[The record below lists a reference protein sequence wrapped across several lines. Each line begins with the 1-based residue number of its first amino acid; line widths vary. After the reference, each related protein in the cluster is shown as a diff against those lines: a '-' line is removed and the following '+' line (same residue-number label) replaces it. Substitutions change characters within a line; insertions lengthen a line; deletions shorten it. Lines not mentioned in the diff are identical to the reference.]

1 MVFLN
6 YKGVKRK
13 LGEIVKN
20 KIKTEQRSLL
30 WDNLLENNYIIKNIN
45 FNYDIDKELNERC
58 RYNISLEGCL
68 NFFYEIIEEITKDDC
83 KLIAEDIVGTE
94 QRELLPKMNVSNKI
108 EKEDIYSHYFVTKE
122 IDNKYLICINHSG
135 HVVPYYFMLANK
147 EYKEKLD
154 KVYDEKIEINKGLLE
169 EDKIDGFISYTWNN
183 GCWIN
188 QYKNNAVI
196 EKNEQIYH
204 QKPIIQKVLNVKE
217 NKMIMWDINGKKC
230 IKYIK
235 NLNSFEKRY
244 ILLSIKTSDINKIG
258 LEKFIKNLALG
269 KKEGYIYFKP
279 IQVKV
284 KSVQAFMIY
293 SGNPNLQYF
302 NKRKSEWENIREGQK
317 LDVYDNIKLRVKM
330 SSGDRIEGIVFVSP
344 KEKNFNGYNLLK
356 EINFSN
362 DLNVEPSDKFYI
374 DEMKSYLQFLY
385 GIDRKVELD
394 NVIPLANVDIDKN
407 NISFMPTTTEK
418 DSWIKNRGIS
428 DCLLNEAIEPEERE
442 LIIVNFSKERNVNFF
457 IQFLYDSSY
466 RKALDVL
473 NGDGFLNEI
482 VRSNESHTLL
492 HSFGKDKLEL
502 YIAKEFDSD
511 VLGIY
516 RLEQM
521 KNFSYLINF
530 KEGYVQLNKF
540 EKQVARIYNDKLI
553 LKDTLHL
560 YMNCI
565 DFEDFISSQ
574 RKAEVSEI
582 IYGLQSGFVYFKPIK
597 IESRS
602 FFVKINSVGNPV
614 LQYYIKEKEKWI
626 DIQNEVEVENIK
638 ELRMRVKMSIDDL
651 IYNIVILE
659 HRQ

>member
-1 MVFLN
+1 M
-6 YKGVKRK
+6 
-13 LGEIVKN
+13 KN

-30 WDNLLENNYIIKNIN
+30 WDNLLEDNYIIKNIN

-58 RYNISLEGCL
+58 IYNISSEGCL

-83 KLIAEDIVGTE
+83 KLIAEDIVETE
-94 QRELLPKMNVSNKI
+94 QRGLLPKINVSNKI
-108 EKEDIYSHYFVTKE
+108 EKEDRYSHYFVTKE
-122 IDNKYLICINHSG
+122 IDTKYLICINHSG
-135 HVVPYYFMLANK
+135 YVGPYYFMLANK
-147 EYKEKLD
+147 EHIEKLD
-154 KVYDEKIEINKGLLE
+154 EIYDEKIEINKGLLE

-188 QYKNNAVI
+188 QYKNNVVI

-204 QKPIIQKVLNVKE
+204 EKPIIQKVLNVKE
-217 NKMIMWDINGKKC
+217 NKMIMLDINGKKH

-258 LEKFIKNLALG
+258 LDKFIKNLSLG

-284 KSVQAFMIY
+284 KTVQAFMIY

-330 SSGDRIEGIVFVSP
+330 SSGDRIEDIVFVSP
-344 KEKNFNGYNLLK
+344 KEKSFNGYNLLK

-362 DLNVEPSDKFYI
+362 DLDVELSDKFYI

-385 GIDRKVELD
+385 GIDRKVKLD
-394 NVIPLANVDIDKN
+394 TLVPLANVHINKN
-407 NISFMPTTTEK
+407 NISFAPTITEK
-418 DSWIKNRGIS
+418 DNWIKRRGIA
-428 DCLLNEAIEPEERE
+428 DCLLNESIEPEKRE
-442 LIIVNFSKERNVNFF
+442 IIIVNFSKERNVNFF

-473 NGDGFLNEI
+473 NRDGFLNEI
-482 VRSNESHTLL
+482 VRSNVSHTLL
-492 HSFGKDKLEL
+492 HSFRKDKLEL

-516 RLEQM
+516 RLEQTDD
-521 KNFSYLINF
+521 FSYLINF

-540 EKQVARIYNDKLI
+540 EKQVERIYNDKLI

-560 YMNCI
+560 YMSCI

-582 IYGLQSGFVYFKPIK
+582 VYGLQSGFVYFKPIK
-597 IESRS
+597 IVNGS
-602 FFVKINSVGNPV
+602 FFVKINSKGNPV
-614 LQYYIKEKEKWI
+614 LQYYLYKAEKWI
-626 DIQNEVEVENIK
+626 DVKNEINVENIK
-638 ELRMRVKMSIDDL
+638 ELRMRVKMNTDDL

-659 HRQ
+659 HRK